1 MKKPPCKALKSQINR
16 QHEREKEKNGIF
28 VITKKLTVMN
38 NFTFYSPTEF
48 VFGKGSEEKTGELVK
63 TYGGQKVLI
72 VYGKGSAVKSGL
84 LDRVKNSLDKA
95 GLRHTELGGI
105 SPNPTDDKV
114 YEGIEICR
122 RETVDFIL
130 AVGGGSAIDTAK
142 AIAAGTPYEGDFWDF
157 YIKKAV
163 PTQALP
169 LGTVLTIPAAGSEG
183 SGNSVITKT
192 DGLKKLSL
200 RTDKLL
206 RPRFAIMNPEL
217 TYTLPPYQ
225 TASGITDM
233 LAHVMERYFSNTQ
246 GVETTDRLCEAVMT
260 AIINEAPEV
269 MTHPDSYDA
278 RANIMWC
285 GTIAHNG
292 ICGVGREEDWT
303 SHAMEHEISAVY
315 GVTHGAG
322 LAVIFPAW
330 LTWMAGHNPH
340 KPAQFA
346 RRVWHIADSGN
357 MEADAKAGIQ
367 ALKTFLRSIGMPLT
381 FAELGIDNPDI
392 DLLVRKLHENK
403 GEKIGCY
410 CPTDRAA
417 SREIYELAL

>member
-1 MKKPPCKALKSQINR
+1 
-16 QHEREKEKNGIF
+16 
-28 VITKKLTVMN
+28 
-38 NFTFYSPTEF
+38 
-48 VFGKGSEEKTGELVK
+48 
-63 TYGGQKVLI
+63 
-72 VYGKGSAVKSGL
+72 
-84 LDRVKNSLDKA
+84 
-95 GLRHTELGGI
+95 
-105 SPNPTDDKV
+105 
-114 YEGIEICR
+114 
-122 RETVDFIL
+122 
-130 AVGGGSAIDTAK
+130 
-142 AIAAGTPYEGDFWDF
+142 
-157 YIKKAV
+157 
-163 PTQALP
+163 
-169 LGTVLTIPAAGSEG
+169 
-183 SGNSVITKT
+183 
-192 DGLKKLSL
+192 
-200 RTDKLL
+200 
-206 RPRFAIMNPEL
+206 
-217 TYTLPPYQ
+217 
-225 TASGITDM
+225 
-233 LAHVMERYFSNTQ
+233 
-246 GVETTDRLCEAVMT
+246 
-260 AIINEAPEV
+260 
-269 MTHPDSYDA
+269 
-278 RANIMWC
+278 MWF
-285 GTIAHNG
+285 GTIANNG
-292 ICGVGREEDWT
+292 KCCLGREEEWT

>member
-1 MKKPPCKALKSQINR
+1 
-16 QHEREKEKNGIF
+16 
-28 VITKKLTVMN
+28 MN
-38 NFTFYSPTEF
+38 NFTFHAPTEF
-48 VFGKGSEEKTGELVK
+48 VFGKDVENKTGVLCQK
-63 TYGGQKVLI
+63 YGATKVLI
-72 VYGKGSAVKSGL
+72 VYGGGSVVRSGL
-84 LDRVKNSLDKA
+84 LQRVKQVLDDA
-95 GLRHTELGGI
+95 RIPFAELGGI
-105 SPNPTDDKV
+105 QPNPTDPKV

-122 RETVDFIL
+122 RESVDMLL
-130 AVGGGSAIDTAK
+130 AVGGGSVIDTAK
-142 AIAAGTPYEGDFWDF
+142 AIAAGVPYAGDFWDF
-157 YIKKAV
+157 FVGKAV
-163 PTQALP
+163 VKEALKV
-169 LGTVLTIPAAGSEG
+169 GVVLTIPAAGSEG
-183 SGNSVITKT
+183 SGNSVITKL
-192 DGLKKLSL
+192 DGLQKLSL
-200 RTDKLL
+200 RTPDAL
-206 RPRFAIMNPEL
+206 RPVFAIMNPEL

-225 TASGITDM
+225 TACGVVDM
-233 LAHVMERYFSNTQ
+233 MAHIMERYFSNTT
-246 GVETTDRLCEAVMT
+246 GVEITDRLCEGALK
-260 AIINEAPEV
+260 AIIEVAPHV
-269 MTHPDSYDA
+269 MENPTDYDA
-278 RANIMWC
+278 RANLMWC

-292 ICGVGREEDWT
+292 ICGVGREEDWA
-303 SHAMEHEISAVY
+303 SHFMEHEISAVY

-357 MEADAKAGIQ
+357 TEADAKAGIQ